1 MQHLQ
6 SRLALP
12 SIGLGPDGKEPL
24 PIPWTLFTLVNF
36 PVDKPNWLVFSGR
49 GLDPMF
55 PAGRVHVQPPSLCFA
70 CWGSSRGQICSDGSR
85 CMVRRVPRTMQNP
98 PASRTGTTWV
108 LGLGKGRAPT
118 TYRAKNDLLGQDG
131 EVLGMILAPTY

>member
-1 MQHLQ
+1 
-6 SRLALP
+6 
-12 SIGLGPDGKEPL
+12 
-24 PIPWTLFTLVNF
+24 
-36 PVDKPNWLVFSGR
+36 
-49 GLDPMF
+49 
-55 PAGRVHVQPPSLCFA
+55 
-70 CWGSSRGQICSDGSR
+70 
-85 CMVRRVPRTMQNP
+85 MVRRVPRTMQNP